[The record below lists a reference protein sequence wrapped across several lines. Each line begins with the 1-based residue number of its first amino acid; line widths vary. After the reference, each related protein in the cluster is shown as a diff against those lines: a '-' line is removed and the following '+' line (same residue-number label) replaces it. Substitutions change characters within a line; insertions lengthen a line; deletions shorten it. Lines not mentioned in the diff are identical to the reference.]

1 VSDIVGELRRGHEA
15 FKKPTLDLLRR
26 KHAPVLLAVFMCSFS
41 RDQDSLPVDE
51 FHVLVESFFGELI
64 SSGIGI
70 GSLENE
76 PPRVLCRK
84 WVDDKWLELAAD
96 NPDKQERYTLTSHAR
111 EAIEYINHLVGDRS
125 VFGES
130 RIRTIIDAAR
140 RCAEYA
146 NPDRDAK
153 IARLNQQISE
163 LTAERDRLLDGG
175 DIEPVSVDRVIE
187 EYLNIREML
196 EKLPSDF
203 LRLSERVREIQR
215 TIIDEFR
222 QEGRRAGEVLD
233 IYLDR
238 SQELMSDS
246 LEGRAFGGAVEL
258 LRDEGLIA
266 QLRRDLNLILEHPF
280 SETLSAAESTDF
292 RNAVTGIRRGITT
305 VLERRRRLSASIKNY
320 VTSHDPLGDRELDNI
335 LRRARSELAA
345 WSKTASP
352 RDKVPLDL
360 GLDPLDVG
368 TLQTR
373 FYNPADHAPPR
384 PLADTSTE
392 EASAPTLDELR
403 RAGGPSMAVL
413 RQRVLAKLSEQAA
426 VTAGDLFNDLP
437 GELRRPV
444 EVLGL
449 IQIAASTGSLSA
461 SHGQG
466 DDVFDAVRNDRSRRR
481 LKGPRMEFTQHH
493 RSALV
498 AHLNSDE
505 EVPEDD

>member
-1 VSDIVGELRRGHEA
+1 VSNIVGELQRGHEA

-64 SSGIGI
+64 SAGLDI

-76 PPRVLCRK
+76 PPRTLCRK
-84 WVDDKWLELAAD
+84 WVDDKWLELSSD

-111 EAIEYINHLVGDRS
+111 EAIEYVNHLVGDRS

-130 RIRTIIDAAR
+130 RIRTIIDATR

-153 IARLNQQISE
+153 IARLNQQICE
-163 LTAERDRLLDGG
+163 LTTERDRLVDGG
-175 DIEPVSVDRVIE
+175 DIEPVSVDRIIE

-203 LRLSERVREIQR
+203 LRLSERVRDIQR

-233 IYLDR
+233 MFLER

-258 LRDEGLIA
+258 LRDESLIA
-266 QLRRDLNLILEHPF
+266 QLRRDLNLILDHQF
-280 SETLSAAESTDF
+280 SETLSANESTDF

-320 VTSHDPLGDRELDNI
+320 VTSHDALVDRELDNM
-335 LRRARSELAA
+335 LRRARSELSE
-345 WSKTASP
+345 WSKTAAS

-360 GLDPLDVG
+360 GLDQLDVG

-384 PLADTSTE
+384 PLTDTSSE
-392 EASAPTLDELR
+392 DAEAPTLDELR
-403 RAGGPSMAVL
+403 RVGGPSMAVL
-413 RQRVLAKLSEQAA
+413 RQRLLATLTTQASI
-426 VTAGDLFNDLP
+426 TAGEMFNDLP
-437 GELRRPV
+437 VELRRPV

-449 IQIAASTGSLSA
+449 IQIAASTGSLTA
-461 SHGQG
+461 LHGQ
-466 DDVFDAVRNDRSRRR
+466 DHDEFDAIRTDETRRR
-481 LKGPRMEFTQHH
+481 LQGPRVEFTQHH
-493 RSALV
+493 RSTLV
-498 AHLNSDE
+498 SNLISDE
-505 EVPEDD
+505 EVPEDV